1 LNLRLGGLTVVF
13 AQWGSIQKTPERD
26 PRIPPQ
32 GEKGEDHPPP
42 QSRGGS
48 VEAAVERVL
57 QERDEKS

>member
-1 LNLRLGGLTVVF
+1 MTVIF